1 MPLTHDVTH
10 AEVAI
15 PALAASGAPI
25 SLPGRLSIPDT
36 PLGLVLFAHG
46 SGSSRLSPRNEFVAS
61 VLHESWIGTLLFDL
75 LTVQEAN
82 DRANVFDISLL
93 ADRLV
98 DAIRFVTG
106 HEQTASL
113 PLGLFGASTGAA
125 AALVAA
131 VGGCVG
137 CLVVAWIVVG
147 RLRCGLEPVAHRP
160 QPSVVVGD
168 EWSEP
173 PPAARQDRVFDQFTA
188 GTGSHERPLV
198 EHVKRH
204 KRQAVGRRSDRHR
217 VGVEIGR
224 AHV

>member
-131 VGGCVG
+131 AREPRVRAVVSRGGRPDLAGASLKRVHAPTLLIVGAHDEEVLMLNRAAAADLGG
-137 CLVVAWIVVG
+137 EHRLAVVPGATHLFEEPG
-147 RLRCGLEPVAHRP
+147 TLE
-160 QPSVVVGD
+160 
-168 EWSEP
+168 E
-173 PPAARQDRVFDQFTA
+173 AARLAAEWFA
-188 GTGSHERPLV
+188 
-198 EHVKRH
+198 
-204 KRQAVGRRSDRHR
+204 RRL
-217 VGVEIGR
+217 
-224 AHV
+224 AT